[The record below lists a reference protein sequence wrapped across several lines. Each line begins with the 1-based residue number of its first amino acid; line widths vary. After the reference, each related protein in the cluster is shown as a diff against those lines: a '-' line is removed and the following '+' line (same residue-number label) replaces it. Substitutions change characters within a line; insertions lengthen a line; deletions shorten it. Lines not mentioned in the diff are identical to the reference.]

1 MYFKI
6 AGIITN
12 CFLFDSIMP
21 RSRGDKVILENGTV
35 KPDRVAMRDLQFWL
49 PHTKAHICDGVQ
61 YAPSFESLVKL
72 PTPQIGFILA
82 VIIKI
87 IRKNRKVNGERL
99 SNCTLK
105 VKVDAHFLIKLFKLQ
120 ME

>member
-1 MYFKI
+1 
-6 AGIITN
+6 
-12 CFLFDSIMP
+12 MP
-21 RSRGDKVILENGTV
+21 PSVGDRIILENGTV
-35 KPDRVAMRDLQFWL
+35 KADKVAMKDLKFWL
-49 PHTKAHICDGVQ
+49 PHTKAHLCNVVP

-72 PTPQIGFILA
+72 PIPQIGFILA

-105 VKVDAHFLIKLFKLQ
+105 VKADSWQRIMRKLVL
-120 ME
+120 